1 MMDLRYRQ
9 QTQYAG
15 IAQLV
20 ERNLAKVEVA
30 SSNLVSRSR
39 FRPGP
44 FQAGRAGQKPR
55 PNRGFCFPGQCFFGT
70 DFPVIQFHGAVAEWL
85 CSGLQLRI
93 RRFDSDPRLH
103 IFKAVLK
110 QFPDRP
116 SGPVSPCPGGEIGR
130 RMGLKIPCPSGRAGS
145 SPAPGTR
152 FLICPRNA
160 NSVTIPMMPS

>member
-44 FQAGRAGQKPR
+44 RQPARAGQKPR

-70 DFPVIQFHGAVAEWL
+70 GFPVVQFHGAVAEWL

-103 IFKAVLK
+103 IIKAVLK
-110 QFPDRP
+110 QFPGRT
-116 SGPVSPCPGGEIGR
+116 SGPAHPARVAKLVDAWDLKSLVLRGVRVRVPPRAPDARPASEMPTPSQSP
-130 RMGLKIPCPSGRAGS
+130 
-145 SPAPGTR
+145 
-152 FLICPRNA
+152 
-160 NSVTIPMMPS
+160 